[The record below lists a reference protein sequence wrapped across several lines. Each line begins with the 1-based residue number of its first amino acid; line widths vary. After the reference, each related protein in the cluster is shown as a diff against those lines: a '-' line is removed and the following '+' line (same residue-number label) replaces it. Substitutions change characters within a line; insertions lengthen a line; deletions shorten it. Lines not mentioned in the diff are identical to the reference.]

1 MVNSHLLTLP
11 KKQQWK
17 AKDDPNATHD
27 LSDLAN
33 ELENMDEDKLDD
45 IAEEGDEGP
54 KDTRKNSKKKKSKG
68 KYDSSDSD
76 DESDDDDF
84 KGEGGKIN
92 HDHLFAQSKG
102 GAQVAQGDDDFD
114 EEMGGESQIIE
125 VCRDFC
131 AKCCVFNHVYLHYTN
146 LTPFRTNALSHL

>member
-1 MVNSHLLTLP
+1 MVNSHLLTLLE
-11 KKQQWK
+11 KQQWK

>member
-1 MVNSHLLTLP
+1 MVNSHLLTLLQ
-11 KKQQWK
+11 KQQWK

-27 LSDLAN
+27 LADLAN

-54 KDTRKNSKKKKSKG
+54 KDTRKNPKKKKSKG

-125 VCRDFC
+125 VCRASFCVDFYAC
-131 AKCCVFNHVYLHYTN
+131 LLFVN
-146 LTPFRTNALSHL
+146 LTPFHYNFLIHQGYY

>member
-1 MVNSHLLTLP
+1 MKVVSCSNIGCFAFLIMPSSVV
-11 KKQQWK
+11 
-17 AKDDPNATHD
+17 DY
-27 LSDLAN
+27 
-33 ELENMDEDKLDD
+33 
-45 IAEEGDEGP
+45 
-54 KDTRKNSKKKKSKG
+54 SKWDALG
-68 KYDSSDSD
+68 DSSDSD

-125 VCRDFC
+125 VCLASFC
-131 AKCCVFNHVYLHYTN
+131 AKCCVC
-146 LTPFRTNALSHL
+146 